1 MGFFF
6 INIKT
11 RSKKDGDLYMR
22 DALREMVK
30 NLAFERFKK
39 EGSNE
44 EYVRFRSNMKTNKK
58 DIKTDDSDYM
68 IDSKPNMG
76 YNSSCIINHYCYA
89 FHITKNTPTRINLV
103 GDKILVTEDF
113 IITIFFHIE
122 CLNSTI
128 MEVFHGFQFNL
139 CRNNV

>member
-58 DIKTDDSDYM
+58 DINKDESDYM
-68 IDSKPNMG
+68 IDSKPIDE
-76 YNSSCIINHYCYA
+76 YVDDIYTVIDLA
-89 FHITKNTPTRINLV
+89 LEEERLEILIWVTIVAVLLTVAVTLFIVLKTPLLELI
-103 GDKILVTEDF
+103 
-113 IITIFFHIE
+113 
-122 CLNSTI
+122 
-128 MEVFHGFQFNL
+128 
-139 CRNNV
+139 

>member
-6 INIKT
+6 TNIKT

-68 IDSKPNMG
+68 IDSKPIDE
-76 YNSSCIINHYCYA
+76 YVDDIYTVIDLA
-89 FHITKNTPTRINLV
+89 LEEERLEILIWVTIVAVLLTITVTLFIVLKTPLLELI
-103 GDKILVTEDF
+103 
-113 IITIFFHIE
+113 
-122 CLNSTI
+122 
-128 MEVFHGFQFNL
+128 
-139 CRNNV
+139 

>member
-39 EGSNE
+39 DGSNE
-44 EYVRFRSNMKTNKK
+44 EYVRFRSNMKINKK

-68 IDSKPNMG
+68 IDSKPIDE
-76 YNSSCIINHYCYA
+76 YVDDIYTVIDLA
-89 FHITKNTPTRINLV
+89 LEEERLEILIWVTIVAVLLTIT
-103 GDKILVTEDF
+103 VTLF
-113 IITIFFHIE
+113 IILKTPLLELI
-122 CLNSTI
+122 
-128 MEVFHGFQFNL
+128 
-139 CRNNV
+139 

>member
-44 EYVRFRSNMKTNKK
+44 EYVRYRSNMKTNKK

-68 IDSKPNMG
+68 IDSKPIDE
-76 YNSSCIINHYCYA
+76 YVDDIYTVIDLA
-89 FHITKNTPTRINLV
+89 LEEERLEILIWVTIVAVLLTVTVTLFILLKTPLLELI
-103 GDKILVTEDF
+103 
-113 IITIFFHIE
+113 
-122 CLNSTI
+122 
-128 MEVFHGFQFNL
+128 
-139 CRNNV
+139 

>member
-11 RSKKDGDLYMR
+11 RSKKDGDLCMR

-44 EYVRFRSNMKTNKK
+44 EYVRFRHNMKTNKK
-58 DIKTDDSDYM
+58 DINKDESDYM
-68 IDSKPNMG
+68 IDSKPIDE
-76 YNSSCIINHYCYA
+76 YVDDIYTVIDLA
-89 FHITKNTPTRINLV
+89 LEEERLEILIWVTIVAVLLTITVTLFIVLKTPLLELI
-103 GDKILVTEDF
+103 
-113 IITIFFHIE
+113 
-122 CLNSTI
+122 
-128 MEVFHGFQFNL
+128 
-139 CRNNV
+139 

>member
-44 EYVRFRSNMKTNKK
+44 EYVRYRSNMKTTKK
-58 DIKTDDSDYM
+58 DIKTDESDYM
-68 IDSKPNMG
+68 IDSKPIDE
-76 YNSSCIINHYCYA
+76 YVDDIYTVIDLA
-89 FHITKNTPTRINLV
+89 LEEERLEILIWVTIVAVLLTIT
-103 GDKILVTEDF
+103 VTLF
-113 IITIFFHIE
+113 IILKTPLLDLI
-122 CLNSTI
+122 
-128 MEVFHGFQFNL
+128 
-139 CRNNV
+139 

>member
-6 INIKT
+6 INIET

-58 DIKTDDSDYM
+58 DMKTDDSDYM
-68 IDSKPNMG
+68 IDSKPIDE
-76 YNSSCIINHYCYA
+76 YVDDIYTVIDLA
-89 FHITKNTPTRINLV
+89 LEEERLEILIWVTIVAVLLTITVTLFILLKTPLLELI
-103 GDKILVTEDF
+103 
-113 IITIFFHIE
+113 
-122 CLNSTI
+122 
-128 MEVFHGFQFNL
+128 
-139 CRNNV
+139 

>member
-58 DIKTDDSDYM
+58 DIKTNDSDYM
-68 IDSKPNMG
+68 IDSKPIDE
-76 YNSSCIINHYCYA
+76 YVDDIYTVIDLA
-89 FHITKNTPTRINLV
+89 LEEERLEILIWVTIVAILLTITVTLFIVLKTPLLELI
-103 GDKILVTEDF
+103 
-113 IITIFFHIE
+113 
-122 CLNSTI
+122 
-128 MEVFHGFQFNL
+128 
-139 CRNNV
+139 